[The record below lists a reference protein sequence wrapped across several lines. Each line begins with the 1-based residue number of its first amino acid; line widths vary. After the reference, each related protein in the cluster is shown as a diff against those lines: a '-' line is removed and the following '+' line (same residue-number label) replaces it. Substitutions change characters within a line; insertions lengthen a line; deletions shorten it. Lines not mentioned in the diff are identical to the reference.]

1 MSSETS
7 KDTETIKEVI
17 DVIPDTGI
25 KCGKKEI
32 LNIIEKGTLIEVPE
46 KEVLGWDDGDDKTT
60 FAQRAIKRFRLK
72 KLKSQTDVYYLDN
85 VYYYIWKYEKDPDT
99 GEERLLKP
107 DEDTCEHLREL
118 NTIIFKPFH
127 VQPQEFW

>member
-1 MSSETS
+1 MNFENST
-7 KDTETIKEVI
+7 DTE
-17 DVIPDTGI
+17 I
-25 KCGKKEI
+25 KCSKAEI
-32 LNIIEKGTLIEVPE
+32 LNIVEKGNFIEVPE
-46 KEVLGWDDGDDKTT
+46 KEVLGWDEGDDRTT

-72 KLKSQTDVYYLDN
+72 KLKSQNDTYYLDN
-85 VYYYIWKYEKDPDT
+85 VYYYIWKYEKDLET

-107 DEDTCEHLREL
+107 DEATCDHLREL